1 MTDSSAPQP
10 ARRSRRRIATVVGA
24 VLVPLSLVGLA
35 LAAVGDGDEALDRI
49 PAAIVNN
56 DELVTTVDA
65 DGEEQLFLAG
75 RQLVTELT
83 GPDSVGFDWTPTG
96 EEEAARALEAGEV
109 YAVVTIPSDF
119 SASLTTI
126 SETDAQPASIRVETD
141 DAHSYLAGAV
151 MQAIGSGLVAQF
163 GSEIT
168 ALYLDEL
175 AGGLGEL
182 GESLETAAGGASD
195 LAEGSREIAGGV
207 REIGDGVSG
216 LGSGASALGSGL
228 GSATAGARESADG
241 AAALSSGITGYTQ
254 GVDALAS
261 GLGQLDTAAGSLGA
275 LSGAVA
281 NVSSLANSLV
291 VQAQAAVDEAQT
303 SGASAQTIAEAQ
315 ATLVE
320 AQTLAAT
327 ATGTSAQVTPA
338 LAGIQAGVSDSASGA
353 AALSSESAALRG
365 GARGLAAGLGE
376 LADGLGQSRDGA
388 YSLADGAAQ
397 LAAGNAELADGASE
411 LAAGTEELAA
421 GLDEGAASVP
431 DDVATVPDAVTEPI
445 TLEAERANALEG
457 VGGIIIAVLGPLG
470 LWFGAMAVTL
480 ALPARGAAIV
490 GSPLGAGALLRRRL
504 LLLAGLSLA
513 QAGLVTL
520 LAHTVAGVSWAL
532 APAILGL
539 TTLIAVAFTALHVAL
554 AQWLGRGGLV
564 VSLLALAVQ
573 VIVVGG
579 VIPIEALAA
588 PFPALS
594 AVLPLSQATDGLT
607 AIIAGGSADRAVS
620 AAVSLVILTAISL
633 IIARLAAG
641 RARRRAVLRRFA
653 PSMA

>member
-1 MTDSSAPQP
+1 MTDSPAPQP
-10 ARRSRRRIATVVGA
+10 VRRSRRRIATVVGA

-35 LAAVGDGDEALDRI
+35 LAAVGDGEAALDRI

-56 DELVTTVDA
+56 DELVTIVDA
-65 DGEEQLFLAG
+65 DGDEQPFLAG

-83 GPDSVGFDWTPTG
+83 GPDSVGFHWTPTG

-126 SETDAQPASIRVETD
+126 SDTDAQPASIRIDTD
-141 DAHSYLAGAV
+141 DAHSYLAGSV

-168 ALYLDEL
+168 ARYLDEL

-182 GESLETAAGGASD
+182 GESLETAAGGAGD
-195 LAEGSREIAGGV
+195 LAVGSRELAGGV
-207 REIGDGVSG
+207 RELGDGVTG
-216 LGSGASALGSGL
+216 LGDGASALGSGL
-228 GSATAGARESADG
+228 SSATSGARDSATG
-241 AAALSSGITGYTQ
+241 AAELSSGIAGYTQ
-254 GVDALAS
+254 GVDALAT
-261 GLGQLDTAAGSLGA
+261 GLVQLDAAAGSLGA

-281 NVSSLANSLV
+281 DVSSLATALV
-291 VQAQAAVDEAQT
+291 TQAQAVLDEAQA
-303 SGASAQTIAEAQ
+303 SSASAQTIAEAQ
-315 ATLVE
+315 AMLVE
-320 AQTLAAT
+320 AQTLAAI
-327 ATGTSAQVTPA
+327 AAGTSAQVTPA
-338 LAGIQAGVSDSASGA
+338 LSGIEAGVGDSASGA
-353 AALSSESAALRG
+353 SALSSESPALRG
-365 GARGLAAGLGE
+365 GASGLAAGLDQ
-376 LADGLGQSRDGA
+376 LATGLGQSRDGA
-388 YSLADGAAQ
+388 FSLAAGAEQ

-431 DDVATVPDAVTEPI
+431 DDVATVPDTVTDPI
-445 TLEAERANALEG
+445 ALETDRANALDG
-457 VGGIIIAVLGPLG
+457 IGGLIIAVLGPLG

-480 ALPARGAAIV
+480 ALPVRAAATV

-504 LLLAGLSLA
+504 LLLSAVSLA
-513 QAGLVTL
+513 QAALVTL
-520 LAHTVAGVSWAL
+520 LAHTVAGISWTL

-539 TTLIAVAFTALHVAL
+539 TTLIAVAFAALHVAL
-554 AQWLGRGGLV
+554 AQWLGRGGIV

-573 VIVVGG
+573 VVVIGG
-579 VIPIEALAA
+579 VVPIEALAA

-594 AVLPLSQATDGLT
+594 AVLPLSHATDGLT
-607 AIIAGGSADRAVS
+607 SIIAGGSPDRVLS
-620 AAVSLVILTAISL
+620 AAVSLVLLTAISL
-633 IIARLAAG
+633 VVARLAAG

>member
-1 MTDSSAPQP
+1 MTDSSAPLP
-10 ARRSRRRIATVVGA
+10 FRRSWRRVATIVGA

-35 LAAVGDGDEALDRI
+35 LAAVGNGEEALDRI

-56 DELVTTVDA
+56 DELVTVVDA
-65 DGEEQLFLAG
+65 DGQEQPFLAG

-83 GPDSVGFDWTPTG
+83 GPDSVGFHWTPTG
-96 EEEAARALEAGEV
+96 EEEAARALEEGEV
-109 YAVVTIPSDF
+109 YAVVTIPADF

-141 DAHSYLAGAV
+141 DAHSYLAGSV

-182 GESLETAAGGASD
+182 GESLETAADGAGE

-228 GSATAGARESADG
+228 GSAAAGARESADG

-254 GVDALAS
+254 GVDSLAS
-261 GLGQLDTAAGSLGA
+261 GLAQLDTAAGSLGA

-281 NVSSLANSLV
+281 NVSSLASALAM
-291 VQAQAAVDEAQT
+291 QAQAVLDEAQT
-303 SGASAQTIAEAQ
+303 SGASAGTIAEAQ
-315 ATLVE
+315 AMLVE

-327 ATGTSAQVTPA
+327 AAGTSAQVAPA
-338 LAGIQAGVSDSASGA
+338 LAGIEAGVGDSASGA
-353 AALSSESAALRG
+353 AALSRESAGLRG

-376 LADGLGQSRDGA
+376 LAAGLGQSRDGA

-397 LAAGNAELADGASE
+397 LAAGNAELAAGASE

-431 DDVATVPDAVTEPI
+431 EGVATVPDAVTDPI
-445 TLEAERANALEG
+445 ALETDRANALDG
-457 VGGIIIAVLGPLG
+457 VGGLIVAVLGPLG

-480 ALPARGAAIV
+480 ALPARGAALV

-504 LLLAGLSLA
+504 LLLAAVSLA
-513 QAGLVTL
+513 QAALVTV

-532 APAILGL
+532 APAVLGL
-539 TTLIAVAFTALHVAL
+539 TSLIAVAFTALHVAL

-594 AVLPLSQATDGLT
+594 DILPLSHATDGLT
-607 AIIAGGSADRAVS
+607 AIIAGGSPDRALS
-620 AAVSLVILTAISL
+620 AAVSLVLLTAISL
-633 IIARLAAG
+633 VVARLAAG